1 MARTDAS
8 PVTSCIGISATVSN
22 LLNYSSTTGT
32 GVVRR
37 RNKMTLSITDIRQAN
52 PMYFSKENTKFSG
65 DISCRVL
72 HDKQRKP
79 YLVRLTHQGEHWF
92 DSEHITHWIINPIG
106 ISLGI
111 LPPLP
116 ARFAT
121 LADVK
126 KILSK
131 STVDI
136 TSVRRKITV

>member
-1 MARTDAS
+1 
-8 PVTSCIGISATVSN
+8 
-22 LLNYSSTTGT
+22 
-32 GVVRR
+32 
-37 RNKMTLSITDIRQAN
+37 MTLSIADVRQAN

-72 HDKQRKP
+72 HDKQRQP
-79 YLVRLTHQGEHWF
+79 YLVRHTSVSLVNE
-92 DSEHITHWIINPIG
+92 SLTHWIINPIG

-111 LPPLP
+111 LPPLS

-131 STVDI
+131 STI
-136 TSVRRKITV
+136 EIRKG

>member
-1 MARTDAS
+1 
-8 PVTSCIGISATVSN
+8 
-22 LLNYSSTTGT
+22 
-32 GVVRR
+32 
-37 RNKMTLSITDIRQAN
+37 MTLSIADVRQVN

-79 YLVRLTHQGEHWF
+79 YLVRFTYAWTDMFGGERIAHWV
-92 DSEHITHWIINPIG
+92 INPIG
-106 ISLGI
+106 ANLEI
-111 LPPLP
+111 LPHLL

-131 STVDI
+131 STI
-136 TSVRRKITV
+136 EIRKG